1 MRVITVA
8 NQKGGVAKTTTVSA
22 LTHALRARGYSVA
35 ALDLDPSGTLDL
47 LVQDAR
53 RLTARELRRA
63 LRDLRGR
70 DLVILDTPPA
80 LGATT
85 RAALDAADGI
95 LVPILPE
102 LLAVRAL
109 TNLLTVLDREK
120 LLGLVL
126 TFWRPYTK
134 HHQEVAGKLEELG
147 LPILGRIPFSVSV
160 SDAGLKGQPL
170 MEYGPARARGVS
182 AAYELLTE
190 VLAIWSEEN

>member
-22 LTHALRARGYSVA
+22 LTHILRARGFAVA

-47 LVQDAR
+47 LVEDAR

-70 DLVILDTPPA
+70 DLVIIDTPPA
-80 LGATT
+80 LDATT

-147 LPILGRIPFSVSV
+147 LRFLARIPFSVSV
-160 SDAGLKGQPL
+160 SDSGLKGHPL

-182 AAYELLTE
+182 TAYEDLAE
-190 VLAIWSEEN
+190 VLAKWSKGN